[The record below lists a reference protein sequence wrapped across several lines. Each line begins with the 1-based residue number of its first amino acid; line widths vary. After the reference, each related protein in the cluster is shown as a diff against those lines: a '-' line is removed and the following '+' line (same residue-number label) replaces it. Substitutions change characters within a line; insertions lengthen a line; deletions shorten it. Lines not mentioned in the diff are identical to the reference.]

1 MCRFSSSIQLCF
13 GKAELYSFGFMRG
26 YGCRTMG
33 KHRFDP
39 VHAGKLD
46 DPRRL
51 TSEPPGRILDA
62 LGVTSARVV
71 VEIGVG
77 SGYYTSHL
85 SKIIVSQG
93 VIVACDVS
101 EKMLEILNRKNLN
114 QTLPVLMEELHLPL
128 KDKSA
133 DLVLAANV
141 LHEFD
146 DPLTML
152 REVFRVVQPGKT
164 VGIVDWKKTAMDF
177 GPPLRERLEVAE
189 IESLLTQGGFESI
202 EIFDIVP
209 YHNVLSAIRG
219 SG

>member
-1 MCRFSSSIQLCF
+1 
-13 GKAELYSFGFMRG
+13 
-26 YGCRTMG
+26 MG

-51 TSEPPGRILDA
+51 GSEPPGRILDV
-62 LGVTSARVV
+62 LGVTSARVM
-71 VEIGVG
+71 VEIGSG
-77 SGYYTSHL
+77 TGYYSVYL
-85 SKIIVSQG
+85 SRLLASGG
-93 VIVACDVS
+93 VLAACDVS
-101 EKMLEILNRKNLN
+101 EEMLQLLQQK
-114 QTLPVLMEELHLPL
+114 ELTRVWAVCIGHDQLPL
-128 KDKSA
+128 KEKSA

-152 REVFRVVQPGKT
+152 GEVFRVVQPGKT

-177 GPPLRERLEVAE
+177 GPPLRERLEVSE
-189 IESLLTQGGFESI
+189 IESLLTQSGFESI

-209 YHNVLSAIRG
+209 YHNVLSATRG